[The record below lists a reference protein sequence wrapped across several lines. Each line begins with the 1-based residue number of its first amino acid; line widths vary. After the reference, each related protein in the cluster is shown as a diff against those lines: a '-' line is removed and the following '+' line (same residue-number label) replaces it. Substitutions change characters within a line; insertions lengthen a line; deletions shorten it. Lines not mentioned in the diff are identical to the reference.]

1 MRGFWTLGALAALA
15 LAGCG
20 GGSSEAEE
28 PAAPAGYRF
37 VQVASGLESPVHVSA
52 PRNQP
57 GRLYV
62 VEQEGRIRI
71 VQNGRIT
78 GTLLD
83 IRSQVQCCG
92 EQGLLSVAFHPR
104 YARNGKYY
112 VNYTDNR
119 GDTRVVEYR
128 GKRRLRQVFFVAQPY
143 SNHNGG
149 QSAFGADG
157 LLYVGTGDGGA
168 GGDPE
173 NRAQNLGS
181 RLGKMLAVNVDRRA
195 PRPRLVGYGLRNPWR
210 FSFDRRT
217 GDLYIGDV
225 GQNSWEEVNVTRRR
239 SPGVENYGWDVY
251 EGRARF
257 ENKQPSG
264 NGQAGLPRR
273 RLSAWRRALRG
284 QRRLRLPRFG
294 GAGCGRPLL
303 LRRQLLRDRLELP
316 SGARAQRQT
325 RAVHPRR
332 PLVVRRGRGRAS
344 FTRSRSTAA
353 CTSCA
358 PLAESLPTFSHVPEA
373 GRRAAARG
381 ATALS
386 SCGRER
392 LTTGERNG
400 PSPFRDDPIRP
411 FFAFG
416 LEGPTGR
423 VRRRPASAA
432 TR

>member
-1 MRGFWTLGALAALA
+1 MRGFSTLAVLAAV

-20 GGSSEAEE
+20 GGSSEADE
-28 PAAPAGYRF
+28 PAAAAGYRF

-83 IRSQVQCCG
+83 IRSQVACCG

-104 YARNGKYY
+104 YGRNGKYY
-112 VNYTDNR
+112 VNYTDGR

-128 GKRRLRQVFFVAQPY
+128 GKRRLRQIFFVDQPY

-149 QSAFGADG
+149 QSAFGPDG
-157 LLYVGTGDGGA
+157 RLYVGTGDGGG
-168 GGDPE
+168 GGDSE

-181 RLGKMLAVNVDRRA
+181 RLGKMLAINVDRRA
-195 PRPRLVGYGLRNPWR
+195 PRPQLVGYGLRNPWR

-225 GQNSWEEVNVTRRR
+225 GQNSWEEVDFTRRG
-239 SPGVENYGWDVY
+239 SPGIENYGWDVY

-264 NGQAGLPRR
+264 NG
-273 RLSAWRRALRG
+273 RLIFPVFVYPLD
-284 QRRLRLPRFG
+284 G
-294 GAGCGRPLL
+294 GHCAV
-303 LRRQLLRDRLELP
+303 
-316 SGARAQRQT
+316 SGGF
-325 RAVHPRR
+325 VY
-332 PLVVRRGRGRAS
+332 RGRAV
-344 FTRSRSTAA
+344 RSA
-353 CTSCA
+353 
-358 PLAESLPTFSHVPEA
+358 A
-373 GRRAAARG
+373 GRYFFGDNCSGTVWSFPAGRARSVRREPFSLG
-381 ATALS
+381 GLS
-386 SCGRER
+386 SF
-392 LTTGERNG
+392 GEDASGELYAVTLN
-400 PSPFRDDPIRP
+400 
-411 FFAFG
+411 
-416 LEGPTGR
+416 GR
-423 VRRRPASAA
+423 VYQLRSG
-432 TR
+432 